1 MQTEDVQPQPTPS
14 HEKEESRSLSAN
26 GREEPE
32 HSQEKY
38 RKLRRRFDSLKQVS
52 I

>member
-1 MQTEDVQPQPTPS
+1 MQTEDVQPQPTHS
-14 HEKEESRSLSAN
+14 HKNDTSRSISVN
-26 GREEPE
+26 GKEEPE

-38 RKLRRRFDSLKQVS
+38 RKLRQRFDSLKQVS

>member
-1 MQTEDVQPQPTPS
+1 MQTEDVQPQPTLS
-14 HEKEESRSLSAN
+14 NEKDTSRSVSPN

-38 RKLRRRFDSLKQVS
+38 RKLRRRFDSLKHVS